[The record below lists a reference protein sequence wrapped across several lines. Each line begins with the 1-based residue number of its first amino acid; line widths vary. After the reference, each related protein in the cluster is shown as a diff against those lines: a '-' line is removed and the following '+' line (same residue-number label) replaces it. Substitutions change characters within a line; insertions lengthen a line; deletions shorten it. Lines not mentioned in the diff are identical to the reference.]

1 VHSLSIAV
9 YSALAL
15 GWLIQGARAY
25 RGMRGLPHIGRV
37 APLEGTDVPRVSIL
51 FAARDEAEKLPAAL
65 ESMLALNYPNLEIVA
80 VDDRSRDSTGA
91 ILDDSACRDPR
102 LRVVHIADLP
112 PGWLGKPHA
121 LEAAYEH
128 SSGDW
133 LVFTDADV
141 HFSPDVLRR
150 AMALAAERS
159 CDHLTLLASVVMHG
173 FWETTA
179 LSFFGFAFVFGSEPW
194 RVSDP
199 HAPLCYVGVGA
210 FQILRR
216 TTYQAIG
223 THRRLALEVVDDM
236 KLAKLV
242 KLSGRVSCAGAAD
255 GLIRVRWQ
263 DGFNNVVRGV
273 TKNMFASFGFSAP
286 FALFAT
292 AAILLI
298 SFVPFAGLLFASGA
312 ARAAAGVAAL
322 AAVLLEASLAHEAGV
337 SRLYGLTHPLGAL
350 IFAWMVLR
358 SMIVTLWYGGIVWRD
373 TFYPLDE
380 LRRGMV

>member
-1 VHSLSIAV
+1 
-9 YSALAL
+9 
-15 GWLIQGARAY
+15 
-25 RGMRGLPHIGRV
+25 MRSLPHLGRV
-37 APLEGTDVPRVSIL
+37 APLEGADVPYVSIL

-65 ESMLALNYPNLEIVA
+65 ESMLALDYPNLEIVA
-80 VDDRSRDSTGA
+80 VNDRSRDSTGA
-91 ILDDSACRDPR
+91 ILDDFARRDPR
-102 LRVVHIADLP
+102 LRAVHITDLP

-128 SSGDW
+128 SCGDW

-141 HFSPDVLRR
+141 HFSADVLRR
-150 AMALAAERS
+150 ALALAGERG
-159 CDHLTLLASVVMHG
+159 CDHLTLLAKVVMHG

-179 LSFFGFAFVFGSEPW
+179 LSFFGFVFVFGNEPW

-199 HAPLCYVGVGA
+199 HAPRSYVGIGA
-210 FQILRR
+210 FQLLRR
-216 TTYQAIG
+216 AAYQDIG

-255 GLIRVRWQ
+255 GLVRVRWQ
-263 DGFNNVVRGV
+263 DGFKNLVRGV
-273 TKNMFASFGFSAP
+273 TKNMFAALGFSVP
-286 FALFAT
+286 LALFVSV
-292 AAILLI
+292 AILLI
-298 SFVPFAGLLFASGA
+298 SFVPFARLFFATGA

-322 AAVLLEASLAHEAGV
+322 AAVLLEGDLAHEGGA

-358 SMIVTLWYGGIVWRD
+358 SMIVTLWRGGIVWRD

-380 LRRGMV
+380 LRRGMA